1 MLYLGILRRKISQIP
16 SDTDMRLLFAVVFF
30 LLASA
35 VSVVAGTGVT
45 LRFVPTYAGSPVVLE
60 QYYQLHGGD
69 SVMFET
75 FKCYISD
82 ITFYKAGKQVL
93 KEKNSYHLLNAENEE
108 TMSLFIHMDDSIHYD
123 EVQFNMGIDSATST
137 SGALGEDL
145 DPAKGMFW
153 TWQSGYIN
161 CKIEGRSNLCKTRH
175 NEFQLH
181 LGGYAVPD
189 NSLQEVRLTIPEG
202 VEVDIAIPLD
212 KFLSRVDIA
221 KHNAIM
227 SPGQDAVV
235 VARKLAS
242 VFEVKK

>member
-1 MLYLGILRRKISQIP
+1 MKLLLG
-16 SDTDMRLLFAVVFF
+16 VVFLMLTCRF
-30 LLASA
+30 A
-35 VSVVAGTGVT
+35 AGAETCVP
-45 LRFVPTYAGSPVVLE
+45 LRFVPTYGGKPVVLE

-137 SGALGEDL
+137 SGALGGDL

-202 VEVDIAIPLD
+202 AEVDIVIPLD

-221 KHNAIM
+221 KQNAIM